1 PRSIPIRVTFCMMDS
16 PEKILYKEY
25 GSQGGE
31 DHLINS
37 RSLKGSACH
46 AVHLRTF
53 GSRYHQTHNPRSDD
67 ESFPVLFTTGYLHN
81 RAEHFLPHAERYR
94 FNRYNVHPRFVF
106 ITINVPDLVRRHLR

>member
-1 PRSIPIRVTFCMMDS
+1 MMDS

-37 RSLKGSACH
+37 CSLKGRASI

-53 GSRYHQTHNPRSDD
+53 ESRYCQT
-67 ESFPVLFTTGYLHN
+67 
-81 RAEHFLPHAERYR
+81 
-94 FNRYNVHPRFVF
+94 
-106 ITINVPDLVRRHLR
+106 

>member
-1 PRSIPIRVTFCMMDS
+1 IPIRVTFCMMDS

-37 RSLKGSACH
+37 RSLQGSAYH

-53 GSRYHQTHNPRSDD
+53 GSRYRQTPNPSSGG
-67 ESFPVLFTTGYLHN
+67 ESLLN
-81 RAEHFLPHAERYR
+81 
-94 FNRYNVHPRFVF
+94 
-106 ITINVPDLVRRHLR
+106 

>member
-1 PRSIPIRVTFCMMDS
+1 MMDS

-37 RSLKGSACH
+37 RSLQGRASI

-53 GSRYHQTHNPRSDD
+53 GSRYRQTHNPQLTMKVIR
-67 ESFPVLFTTGYLHN
+67 VI
-81 RAEHFLPHAERYR
+81 EHR
-94 FNRYNVHPRFVF
+94 FIKHVEQ
-106 ITINVPDLVRRHLR
+106 

>member
-1 PRSIPIRVTFCMMDS
+1 MMDS

-37 RSLKGSACH
+37 RSLKGRASI

-53 GSRYHQTHNPRSDD
+53 GSRYHWTPNPPSDD
-67 ESFPVLFTTGYLHN
+67 ESFPVLHITGYSYN
-81 RAEHFLPHAERYR
+81 RAKQPLPYVKRYR
-94 FNRYNVHPRFVF
+94 FHRYNIHPHFQF
-106 ITINVPDLVRRHLR
+106 ITINVTKMARRHLCWREAMSK

>member
-1 PRSIPIRVTFCMMDS
+1 MMDS

-46 AVHLRTF
+46 AVHLHTF
-53 GSRYHQTHNPRSDD
+53 GSRYHRINNQCIDD
-67 ESFPVLFTTGYLHN
+67 ESFPVSLCIGLSHM
-81 RAEHFLPHAERYR
+81 
-94 FNRYNVHPRFVF
+94 
-106 ITINVPDLVRRHLR
+106 

>member
-1 PRSIPIRVTFCMMDS
+1 MMDS

-37 RSLKGSACH
+37 RSLKGRAKI

-53 GSRYHQTHNPRSDD
+53 ESRYRDSSQTLIRRSR
-67 ESFPVLFTTGYLHN
+67 P
-81 RAEHFLPHAERYR
+81 
-94 FNRYNVHPRFVF
+94 
-106 ITINVPDLVRRHLR
+106 